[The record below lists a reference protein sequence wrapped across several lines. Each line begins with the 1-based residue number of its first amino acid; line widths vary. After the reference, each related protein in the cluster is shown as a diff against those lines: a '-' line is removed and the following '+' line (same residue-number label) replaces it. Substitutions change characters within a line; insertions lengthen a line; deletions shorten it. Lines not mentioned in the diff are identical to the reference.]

1 MPTTIRTG
9 RLAARARR
17 AFYPALALACAAAI
31 AACSSTEPSDAA
43 SAAPDG
49 LVALVATADATSLVG
64 WSGTATKAVP
74 ITLPKGD
81 TTWIATGRADVLAAA
96 LANGT
101 TATSDPIHLGK
112 PLDWR
117 AVKAKDASGD
127 IPKGHQDYVSWDPEG
142 GRFATLVGDLLSGD
156 GISVMLIDPSAGSAF
171 AIPIDRSVIAAPP
184 VWIGADRL
192 VVVTG
197 DASSPLATIVDT
209 ETGELSDGPL
219 GARLLA
225 TSADGRRVATMDEPG
240 DPVIVRDTDAW
251 LGGDHVIDRVSS
263 PAERIVQRDRVLARR
278 DRSATCDRLAGAG
291 RHRHAERLRRPIRLA
306 PRRETVDRRGKG
318 LRRRVAALGHCAE
331 DRGRAA

>member
-171 AIPIDRSVIAAPP
+171 AIPVDRSVIAAPP

-251 LGGDHVIDRVSS
+251 LGGATSS
-263 PAERIVQRDRVLARR
+263 IASLPPPSGSS
-278 DRSATCDRLAGAG
+278 SAIAFSLDATGQRLAIAWQAQDGTVTLNVYDG
-291 RHRHAERLRRPIRLA
+291 RSDWH
-306 PRRETVDRRGKG
+306 
-318 LRRRVAALGHCAE
+318 RVAKPSIG
-331 DRGRAA
+331 AAKGSVVAWRR